1 MKTYLI
7 SFYPLKIFSNFIFI
21 HLNEILGDTVVLGQ
35 SGAHQMS
42 SVQELGKG
50 GGVIMGLE
58 EEHNEKRPI
67 IQPAEVTHQLI
78 SVSGWYI
85 YHS

>member
-1 MKTYLI
+1 
-7 SFYPLKIFSNFIFI
+7 
-21 HLNEILGDTVVLGQ
+21 
-35 SGAHQMS
+35 MS

-67 IQPAEVTHQLI
+67 IQPAEVTQQLI
-78 SVSGWYI
+78 SVSGWNI
-85 YHS
+85 LPFLQ